1 MASLLGNRRSK
12 AAKPGRASEV
22 AGAAKAD
29 PADVEAA
36 RTRRRFARRQWRR
49 RWLSWKPVLAVAF
62 VLALVFGGV
71 WLVLFSRYLAV
82 QSVQVMGTGLLT
94 ADDVRHAAR
103 VDLDEPLARVDVAA
117 VERRVESL
125 APVADAT
132 VTRQWPDSVRITI
145 TERVAVA
152 VVVIGTRIRGM
163 DADGVVFRDFPRA
176 PRNLPLVQTSG
187 STGTEALREAA
198 LVVSALPPALARR
211 VEHLEVVT
219 VDQITLV
226 LRDGRQ
232 VLWGS
237 AAESDAKAEVLVAL
251 LKEPAK
257 SYDVSVPGAPTT
269 SQLPLS

>member
-1 MASLLGNRRSK
+1 VPSLLGNRRSK
-12 AAKPGRASEV
+12 SNAVE
-22 AGAAKAD
+22 AD
-29 PADVEAA
+29 PAEVEAA

-49 RWLSWKPVLAVAF
+49 RWLSWKPILALVL
-62 VLALVFGGV
+62 VLALAFGGF
-71 WLVLFSRYLAV
+71 WLVFFSSYLSV
-82 QSVQVMGTGLLT
+82 QSVQVTGTGLLT
-94 ADDVRHAAR
+94 ADDVRRAAR
-103 VDLDEPLARVDVAA
+103 VDTGEALARVDLAA

-132 VTRQWPDSVRITI
+132 VTRTWPDAVRIEV

-152 VVVIGTRIRGM
+152 VVDIGTRIRGM
-163 DADGVVFRDFPRA
+163 DADGVVFRDYPRA
-176 PRNLPLVQTSG
+176 PRNLPLVLT
-187 STGTEALREAA
+187 TGDTGGEALREAA

-219 VDQITLV
+219 VDKITLV

-251 LKEPAK
+251 LKEQAT
-257 SYDVSVPGAPTT
+257 SYDVSVPGAPTI
-269 SQLPLS
+269 SQQPLE